1 MSERAPPLAEIG
13 VLKSGSKEVIGQHR
27 HDLLITKL
35 RVGKCI
41 ASCLIDSGATH
52 DFISENWVEKTK
64 LTTME
69 SGEEITITLADGR
82 DLALKQ
88 NTTSALSL
96 DLGGYLWKQPFTVIP
111 MAGYDII
118 LGKPWLSDHQP
129 QIDFK
134 KNLIGLQD
142 KHSTRHIT
150 IRCLNERREEDQ
162 PPIEFMSVK
171 QARQAL
177 KKGAECVIVKLEST
191 DSQASP
197 NYEIRVDGKERSDIQ
212 ELLNKHTACFPK
224 ELPNKLPP
232 RRTVDHNIDVQPD
245 AKPPSRPPY
254 RLSQPEMAELQ
265 KQLEQLLRQGC
276 VEPSRSP
283 YGAPVF
289 FVKKADGSLRVTFLT
304 NSHSLVFTPDVL
316 CVILL

>member
-1 MSERAPPLAEIG
+1 MSERAQPLAEIG
-13 VLKSGSKEVIGQHR
+13 VLKSGSKKVIGQHR
-27 HDLLITKL
+27 PDLLITKL

-52 DFISENWVEKTK
+52 DFISENWVEKNK

-88 NTTSALSL
+88 KTTSALSL

-134 KNLIGLQD
+134 KTLIGLQD

-171 QARQAL
+171 QA
-177 KKGAECVIVKLEST
+177 
-191 DSQASP
+191 
-197 NYEIRVDGKERSDIQ
+197 
-212 ELLNKHTACFPK
+212 
-224 ELPNKLPP
+224 
-232 RRTVDHNIDVQPD
+232 
-245 AKPPSRPPY
+245 
-254 RLSQPEMAELQ
+254 
-265 KQLEQLLRQGC
+265 
-276 VEPSRSP
+276 
-283 YGAPVF
+283 
-289 FVKKADGSLRVTFLT
+289 
-304 NSHSLVFTPDVL
+304 
-316 CVILL
+316 